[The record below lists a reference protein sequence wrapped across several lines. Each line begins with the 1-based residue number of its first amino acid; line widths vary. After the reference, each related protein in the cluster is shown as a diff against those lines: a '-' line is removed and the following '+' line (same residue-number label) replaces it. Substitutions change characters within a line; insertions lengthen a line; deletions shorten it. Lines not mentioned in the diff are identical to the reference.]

1 MNMTKPLNGLKLDKI
16 NLEKVFNF
24 LPYPLL
30 VSEIV
35 DGVRKNI
42 FVNKAFEEEI
52 GFSLSDIPTI
62 EQWFE
67 TAYTE
72 ITYRTRITSEWLQ
85 KERYAKQ
92 MGADAIVMQAKIN
105 TKYFGEQWYEVKA
118 SVHGEIQFVAF
129 VNIDQEIRK
138 EEEMLKLIENKD
150 RILSILSHD
159 LRSPIGNLSNV
170 IQLTLDGNLTNEEQ
184 NALLGKLNEQIFQMQ
199 DFLDTILRWS
209 RSSFEETKVTC
220 KQTDI
225 TPIINSVLTLYHD
238 TVVNKQIRVNIQL
251 YNQSI
256 VTDEGIFTIIVR
268 NLISNAIKFTPFAGE
283 IIIRDHPTNDYF
295 ILEIQNSGTGITRQ
309 KIDSIM
315 AGNYSSEKGTQGEN
329 GLGLGLKLCIQLL
342 ARLKGKLSI
351 EGAAA
356 YSTFRIVIPVN
367 NHETIT

>member
-1 MNMTKPLNGLKLDKI
+1 MTKPLNGLKLDKI

-35 DGVRKNI
+35 DGIRRNI

-52 GFSLSDIPTI
+52 GYSLSDIPTI

-72 ITYRTRITSEWLQ
+72 VTYRTRITSEWLQ
-85 KERYAKQ
+85 REKYAKQ
-92 MGADAIVMQAKIN
+92 MEADAIVMQAKIN

-170 IQLTLDGNLTNEEQ
+170 IQLTLNGNLTNEER
-184 NALLGKLNEQIFQMQ
+184 NALLAKLNDQIFQMQ

-209 RSSFEETKVTC
+209 RSSFEETKVTY
-220 KQTDI
+220 KPVDI
-225 TPIINSVLTLYHD
+225 TPSISSVLNLYND
-238 TVVNKQIRVNIQL
+238 TIVNKQIKISVQL
-251 YNQSI
+251 WNQSI
-256 VTDEGIFTIIVR
+256 ITDEGIFTIIVR
-268 NLISNAIKFTPFAGE
+268 NLISNAIKFTPLGGE
-283 IIIRDHPTNDYF
+283 ISIRDHPLNDF
-295 ILEIQNSGTGITRQ
+295 FTLEIQNSGPGITRQ
-309 KIDSIM
+309 KIDAIM
-315 AGNYSSEKGTQGEN
+315 AGNYISEKGTQGEN
-329 GLGLGLKLCIQLL
+329 GLGLGLKLCTQLL
-342 ARLKGKLSI
+342 TRLKGKLSI

-356 YSTFRIVIPVN
+356 HSVFRIIIPVN
-367 NHETIT
+367 NPETLP

>member
-1 MNMTKPLNGLKLDKI
+1 MTKTLNGLKLDKI
-16 NLEKVFNF
+16 NQEKVFNF

-35 DGVRKNI
+35 DGTRQNT

-52 GFSLSDIPTI
+52 GFSISEIPTI

-67 TAYTE
+67 RAYKE

-92 MGADAIVMQAKIN
+92 MEADAIVMQAKIN

-129 VNIDQEIRK
+129 VNIDKEIRK

-159 LRSPIGNLSNV
+159 LRSPFGNLSNV
-170 IQLTLDGNLTNEEQ
+170 IQLTLDGNLTNEER
-184 NALLGKLNEQIFQMQ
+184 NALLAKLNDQIFQMRN
-199 DFLDTILRWS
+199 FLDTILRWS
-209 RSSFEETKVTC
+209 RSSFEETKVVY
-220 KQTDI
+220 KQVDI
-225 TPIINSVLTLYHD
+225 NPSISSVLTLYSD
-238 TVVNKQIRVNIQL
+238 TVINKQIKVNVQL
-251 YNQSI
+251 YNRS
-256 VTDEGIFTIIVR
+256 VLTDEGIFTIIVR
-268 NLISNAIKFTPFAGE
+268 NLISNAIKFTPFGGE
-283 IIIRDHPTNDYF
+283 IIIRDHPLNDSF
-295 ILEIQNSGTGITRQ
+295 ILEIQNSGAGITRQ
-309 KIDSIM
+309 KIDAIM
-315 AGNYSSEKGTQGEN
+315 TGNYSSEKGTYGEN

-351 EGAAA
+351 EGTAS
-356 YSTFRIVIPVN
+356 YSTFRILIPVN
-367 NHETIT
+367 KHETFR